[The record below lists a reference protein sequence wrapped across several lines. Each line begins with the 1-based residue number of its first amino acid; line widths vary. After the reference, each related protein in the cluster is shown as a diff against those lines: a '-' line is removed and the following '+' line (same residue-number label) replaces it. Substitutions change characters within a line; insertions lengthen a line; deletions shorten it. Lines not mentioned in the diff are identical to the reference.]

1 MNTRLGHRRTVTCA
15 YTLIEL
21 LIVITVLGIAGALLI
36 PHLAYKDS
44 LASQAA
50 VRLLISDLSF
60 AQSDALANQEFRR
73 VYFYPDGT
81 GYCIVRVTEANFEL
95 PFDPNTADYIDD
107 PLGVVGEAGR
117 YIVDFTTKNRFDNV
131 SISAVSIDGGNP
143 YVTYDALG
151 GTVMTGGAAP
161 GTGGPIYVQ
170 AADNL
175 YRIEIAPFVGKLTVT
190 KMP

>member
-1 MNTRLGHRRTVTCA
+1 MNARLGHRHTVTCA

-21 LIVITVLGIAGALLI
+21 LIVIAVLGIAGALLI

-50 VRLLISDLSF
+50 VRLLISGLSF

-81 GYCIVRVTEANFEL
+81 GYCIFRVTEAEFDL

-107 PLGVVGEAGR
+107 PLHVVGDSRG

-131 SISAVSIDGGNP
+131 SINSVSIDGGNL

-151 GTVMTGGAAP
+151 GTVMTGNAP
-161 GTGGPIYVQ
+161 GTGGQIRVQ
-170 AADNL
+170 AADNI
-175 YRIEIAPFVGKLTVT
+175 YQIDIAPFAGKLTVT
-190 KMP
+190 KDP

>member
-1 MNTRLGHRRTVTCA
+1 MNARLGHRRTVTCA

-21 LIVITVLGIAGALLI
+21 LIVIVVLGIAGALLI

-73 VYFYPDGT
+73 VYFYADGT
-81 GYCIVRVTEANFEL
+81 GYCIFRITEANFDL

-107 PLGVVGEAGR
+107 PLGVVGEVGR

-131 SISAVSIDGGNP
+131 SINLVSIDGGNL

-151 GTVMTGGAAP
+151 GTVMTGNAP
-161 GTGGPIYVQ
+161 GTGGQLRVQ
-170 AADNL
+170 AADNI
-175 YRIEIAPFVGKLTVT
+175 YQIDIAPFVGKLTVT
-190 KMP
+190 KIQ

>member
-1 MNTRLGHRRTVTCA
+1 MNARLSHRRTVTCA

-21 LIVITVLGIAGALLI
+21 LIVIAVLGIAGALLI

-73 VYFYPDGT
+73 VYFYPDGS
-81 GYCIVRVTEANFEL
+81 GYCILRVTEADFDD

-107 PLGVVGEAGR
+107 PLGVVGDSGG
-117 YIVDFTTKNRFDNV
+117 YIVDFTTRNRFDNV
-131 SISAVSIDGGNP
+131 SINSVSLDGGNL

-151 GTVMTGGAAP
+151 GTVMTGNAP
-161 GTGGPIYVQ
+161 GTGGQIRVQ
-170 AADNL
+170 AADNI
-175 YRIEIAPFVGKLTVT
+175 YEIDIAPFVGKLTVT
-190 KMP
+190 QIP